1 MEDHSQCI
9 LPASLG
15 TKFLA
20 RRVQERSFTATSFRE
35 PISQLVDSDTVDPSW
50 DGELMDNAF
59 VFARRE
65 HHVHGHRGSSSEVS
79 RDTRTSELIKQV
91 RKSPSDS
98 RRVWC

>member
-1 MEDHSQCI
+1 MEDHSQRI

-35 PISQLVDSDTVDPSW
+35 PISQPVETDTVDPGW
-50 DGELMDNAF
+50 DGELIDNSF

-65 HHVHGHRGSSSEVS
+65 HH
-79 RDTRTSELIKQV
+79 
-91 RKSPSDS
+91 
-98 RRVWC
+98 